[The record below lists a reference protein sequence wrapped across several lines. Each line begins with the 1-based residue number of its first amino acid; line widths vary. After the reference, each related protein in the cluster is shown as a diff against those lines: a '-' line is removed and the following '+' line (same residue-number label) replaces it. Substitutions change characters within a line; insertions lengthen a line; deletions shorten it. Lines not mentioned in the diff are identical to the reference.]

1 MIRTPSVP
9 RALLPLTAAAGLLLT
24 TACGGGGSG
33 GGGGSA
39 DGAGGG
45 AADVKVAMASGGK
58 ATGAAPGAPITLKV
72 TSGDGSLADVT
83 VTDQR
88 GRRLDGKLSA
98 DGRSWTSVSGTRP
111 ASTYKAGYTA
121 KGEGGG
127 KRSGSGTV
135 TTAAPEKP
143 NKLELTPGNGST
155 VGVAQPV
162 SLLFDHPVTDAER
175 AEVERNLRVETSP
188 RTEGSWG
195 WVKDLGGNDRIDWR
209 PKDFWKP
216 GTKVALKGNLAGL
229 PSGQG
234 RFFARDYAMGFT
246 VGENRVVT
254 VDAARHR
261 MSVAEDGKEVASY
274 PISAG
279 SDTYPTRGGTHVVLT
294 KNAHETMKS
303 ASVGLG
309 DAYPSLPTTSV
320 VHLTS
325 SGTFIHAADWNA
337 DVMGS
342 ANSSHGCVGMLSGD
356 AKKLFDR
363 IRVGDPVVVKNT
375 KNAEVTAPGN
385 GFGAWQLDWPAWK
398 SRSALKG

>member
-1 MIRTPSVP
+1 M
-9 RALLPLTAAAGLLLT
+9 LPLTATAGLLLT
-24 TACGGGGSG
+24 TACGGSG
-33 GGGGSA
+33 GGGRA
-39 DGAGGG
+39 DGASGG
-45 AADVKVAMASGGK
+45 AEGVEVGMTPAGRT
-58 ATGAAPGAPITLKV
+58 TGAAPGFPITLKV
-72 TSGDGSLADVT
+72 TGGDGVLADVT

-88 GRRLDGKLSA
+88 GQRLDGALAA
-98 DGRSWTSVSGTRP
+98 DGRSWTSRTGTRP
-111 ASTYKAGYTA
+111 SSTYKVGYKA
-121 KGEGGG
+121 RARNGGE
-127 KRSGSGTV
+127 RSGSATI

-143 NKLELTPGNGST
+143 NKLELQPGNRST

-162 SLLFDHPVTDAER
+162 SLLFDHPVTDAQK
-175 AEVERNLRVETSP
+175 ADIERNLRVETSP

-195 WVKDLGGNDRIDWR
+195 WVKDLDGNDRIDWR
-209 PKDFWKP
+209 PKEFWKP
-216 GTKVALKGNLAGL
+216 GTKVSLKGALAGL

-234 RFFARDYAMGFT
+234 RYFARDYDLAFT

-254 VDAARHR
+254 VDVAAHR
-261 MSVAEDGKEVASY
+261 MTVTEGGKEVAAY

-279 SDTYPTRGGTHVVLT
+279 SDTYPTRGGTHVVLA

-337 DVMGS
+337 DKMGS
-342 ANSSHGCVGMLSGD
+342 LNDSHGCVGMHSSD

-363 IRVGDPVVVKNT
+363 IRLGDPVVVKNT
-375 KNAEVTAPGN
+375 RNTEATDPGN

>member
-24 TACGGGGSG
+24 TACGGSGGGSG
-33 GGGGSA
+33 SS
-39 DGAGGG
+39 GAGGAHG
-45 AADVKVAMASGGK
+45 AEDVKVGMTPADRTK
-58 ATGAAPGAPITLKV
+58 GAAAGTPITLKV
-72 TSGDGSLADVT
+72 TSGAGSLAEVT
-83 VTDQR
+83 VTDQH
-88 GRRLDGKLSA
+88 GRRLDGRLSA
-98 DGRSWTSVSGTRP
+98 DGRSWTSGSGTRP
-111 ASTYKAGYTA
+111 ASTYKVGYTA
-121 KGEGGG
+121 KAEGGG

-143 NKLELTPGNGST
+143 NKLELVPGNGST

-162 SLLFDHPVTDAER
+162 SVLFDHPVTDAQK
-175 AEVERNLRVETSP
+175 ADIERNLRVETSP

-195 WVKDLGGNDRIDWR
+195 WVKDLDHKDRIDWR

-216 GTKVALKGNLAGL
+216 GTKVELKGDLAGL

-234 RFFARDYAMGFT
+234 RAFARDYATAFT

-254 VDAARHR
+254 VDVAGHR
-261 MSVAEDGKEVASY
+261 MSVAEGGKEVASY

-303 ASVGLG
+303 ESVGLG

-320 VHLTS
+320 VHLTE

-337 DVMGS
+337 DVIGS
-342 ANSSHGCVGMLSGD
+342 VNKSHGCVGMLSGD

-375 KNAEVTAPGN
+375 KNTEATELGN
-385 GFGAWQLDWPAWK
+385 GFGAWQLTWPEWK
-398 SRSALKG
+398 ARSALKG